1 MPSFEEVKKEILGII
16 DKRRDTYGKV
26 LAQSAILRQDGRWQN
41 IITKLLPLYVGEKPS
56 KLEKLN
62 YGEFAI
68 IESLISL
75 GNLFK
80 VIKSLSQE
88 KDTTI
93 SIDNYEIEIKP
104 GSLSMGYEYDSCS
117 DYLNVGW
124 FFKSFIFSCPR
135 VSRIGPLV
143 SPKLPLFPDS
153 NDAIK
158 KHIGIDLAVSS
169 SNYGIAICL
178 PSYYARITEIRL
190 GQTEL
195 SMAMEPKA
203 TKINDVIAKC
213 YFERENETMQG
224 DIVFS
229 TNRGQIF
236 IGFRPERAHI
246 ALVSISKNE
255 ILDVRRFS
263 SSWTLP
269 QDVII
274 DIPEFE
280 IRRLIE
286 QGETNTVEFK
296 SKIDDIEEFVE
307 SVVAFAN
314 TRGGI
319 ILLGVRDN
327 ASVCGISERDN
338 KERVESIIRSHCV
351 PYPEYE
357 CLQRRLYDKS
367 ILLVRVEEGRDKP
380 YTVRQKG
387 VFVRAGSSDRIAEKY
402 ELDEMYQKKTNQYA
416 PN

>member
-16 DKRRDTYGKV
+16 DKRRNTYGKV
-26 LAQSAILRQDGRWQN
+26 LAQSAILRREGRWRN
-41 IITKLLPLYVGEKPS
+41 IVTKLLPLYVGEKPG
-56 KLEKLN
+56 KLEKLD

-75 GNLFK
+75 GNLSK
-80 VIKSLSQE
+80 LIKSLSQE

-93 SIDNYEIEIKP
+93 SIDNYEIEIKV
-104 GSLSMGYEYDSCS
+104 GSFSSGYEYDSGS

-124 FFKSFIFSCPR
+124 FFKSFVFSCSR
-135 VSRIGPLV
+135 ESRIGPLV

-178 PSYYARITEIRL
+178 PSYYARITEVRL
-190 GQTEL
+190 GPTEL
-195 SMAMEPKA
+195 SIAMEPKA

-213 YFERENETMQG
+213 YFERENETMQ
-224 DIVFS
+224 DDVVFS

-286 QGETNTVEFK
+286 HGETNTVEFK

-314 TRGGI
+314 TEGGV
-319 ILLGVRDN
+319 ILLGVRDD
-327 ASVCGISERDN
+327 AYVCGLSEKDN

-351 PYPEYE
+351 PYPKYE
-357 CLQRRLYDKS
+357 CSERQLYDKK
-367 ILLVRVEEGRDKP
+367 ILLVRVEEGNDKP
-380 YTVRQKG
+380 YTVRQRG
-387 VFVRAGSSDRIAEKY
+387 AFVRAGSSDRIAERY
-402 ELDEMYQKKTNQYA
+402 ELDEIYRQRTSTY
-416 PN
+416 PTY

>member
-1 MPSFEEVKKEILGII
+1 
-16 DKRRDTYGKV
+16 
-26 LAQSAILRQDGRWQN
+26 
-41 IITKLLPLYVGEKPS
+41 
-56 KLEKLN
+56 
-62 YGEFAI
+62 
-68 IESLISL
+68 
-75 GNLFK
+75 
-80 VIKSLSQE
+80 
-88 KDTTI
+88 
-93 SIDNYEIEIKP
+93 
-104 GSLSMGYEYDSCS
+104 MGYEYDSCS